1 MDLNLSESQLI
12 LRNAAR
18 DFLSAEFPSSLAR
31 EMESDPKGYPVKLWQ
46 QIVEMGWLGIVVPGE
61 YGGHDSGFLDL
72 LVLLQEMGRAALPGP
87 FFSTTVLAGLAILEG
102 GSGEQK
108 RALLPRLCSG
118 DLLMSLALSEPG
130 VDFGMDDLATTAVEQ
145 NGQYWITGTKVFV
158 PDAHVA
164 DLLVCIT
171 SGAGSGKTEE
181 GVSAFLVKTA
191 SPGVLVTLLET
202 NLRDRQFE
210 VVFTD
215 VRAERHEA
223 VGSVGRARAW
233 MERVLEK
240 AMVAKCAE
248 MVGAGQK
255 VLEMTVDYAKVRV
268 QFDKP
273 IGALQ
278 AIQHHC
284 ANLATCIETAELMTY
299 RAGWMIEQGLP
310 CRREALQAKSWTNEA
325 CKRAAALGHQVHGG
339 MGFTREYDLYLYS
352 HRMTAFARLMGG
364 TDWCYDR
371 IADEIGLVMS
381 S

>member
-12 LRNAAR
+12 LRKTAR
-18 DFLSAEFPSSLAR
+18 DFLKAGFPSSLAR

-46 QIVEMGWLGIVVPGE
+46 RIVDMGWLGIVVPGE
-61 YGGHDSGFLDL
+61 FGGHDGGFLDL
-72 LVLLQEMGRAALPGP
+72 LVLLQEMGRTALPGP
-87 FFSTTVLAGLAILEG
+87 FFSTAVLGGLTILEG
-102 GSGEQK
+102 GSEEQK
-108 RALLPRLCSG
+108 RSLLPRLCGG
-118 DLLMSLALSEPG
+118 DLLMSLAISEPG
-130 VDFGMDDLATTAVEQ
+130 IDFGMDGLTTTAVEH
-145 NGQYWITGTKVFV
+145 GGHHLISGTKVFV

-171 SGAGSGKTEE
+171 TAAASGKTEGE
-181 GVSAFLVKTA
+181 VGAFLIKTANPGVSVI
-191 SPGVLVTLLET
+191 PLET

-215 VRAERHEA
+215 VRADKNETIGR
-223 VGSVGRARAW
+223 VGHARAF

-240 AMVAKCAE
+240 AMVAKCSE

-255 VLEMTVDYAKVRV
+255 LLEMTVDYAKVRV

-299 RAGWMIEQGLP
+299 RAGWMIEQGLS

-352 HRMTAFARLMGG
+352 HRMTAFAQLMGG

-371 IADEIGLVMS
+371 IADEIGLVKS
-381 S
+381 N